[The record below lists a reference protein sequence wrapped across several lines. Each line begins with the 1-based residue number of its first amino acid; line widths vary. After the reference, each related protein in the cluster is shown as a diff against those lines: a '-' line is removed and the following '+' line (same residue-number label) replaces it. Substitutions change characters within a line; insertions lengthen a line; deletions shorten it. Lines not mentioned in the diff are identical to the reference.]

1 MAYDVMTIT
10 TKGAQVFSQL
20 SGDPNEHLVIEGCA
34 TDTSVKTQAQAEVVE
49 NVPSPSVSTTNHIV
63 LSGVTNTSFLVYAQF
78 IAGQTTGGQ
87 VNSFYLFGYL
97 QSAPNTKFVIAV
109 ASDSRQTKLPATQDI
124 VNYVEVRFSLTFIP
138 IQNTSQISTP
148 SDNDYVLRSEFL
160 QNINTVTTNLNSISS
175 SLNTLSGRVVTTHV
189 EGSATTG
196 EAQNVYGNKTFKTG
210 ISSNIITPESSGTS
224 EIGSIS
230 YPFDKADIKLVRQGD
245 YNSNSGYSSYLNL
258 YQSSSGSDAHVCS
271 CQNGTYY
278 DLNKSEIYLAYDTA
292 FRGRFYLHCLCGDE
306 TEAGISYE
314 HDEDYGLL
322 LECDDQTDDIS
333 IITLY
338 ADTIKVYGNILPGEA
353 SNTYTVGD
361 DDYPFAQVQ
370 ALDGIFNSLHAIDS
384 SIALADDL
392 IPDQNNTISIG
403 SENKILSHVYAGYLH
418 GVLPTCP
425 STHVPDLGCILVVRV
440 TLTSGSTQTILN
452 FGDLIKIG
460 SGNIDAINVSSL
472 DGSNAANYPILSGC
486 TFKLLS
492 QAPVSLL
499 TATALVMRVV

>member
-20 SGDPNEHLVIEGCA
+20 AGDSNEHLVIEGCV
-34 TDTSVKTQAQAEVVE
+34 TDTSVKTQAQAEAVE

-160 QNINTVTTNLNSISS
+160 QNINNVSS
-175 SLNTLSGRVVTTHV
+175 SLNTLSDRVVTTHV

-196 EAQNVYGNKTFKTG
+196 EVQNVYGTKTFKTG

-224 EIGSIS
+224 EIGSVS

-278 DLNKSEIYLAYDTA
+278 DLNKSEVYLAYDTA

-384 SIALADDL
+384 SIALSDDL

-418 GVLPTCP
+418 GVLPNAD
-425 STHVPDLGCILVVRV
+425 STTHDLEIGGITVVYISVRTATTFNIGDEIKADVGSV
-440 TLTSGSTQTILN
+440 TGIYSGNL
-452 FGDLIKIG
+452 G
-460 SGNIDAINVSSL
+460 SGTTQGSVFNSS
-472 DGSNAANYPILSGC
+472 YK
-486 TFKLLS
+486 FKLLS
-492 QAPVSLL
+492 YCYTTTSPSGCI
-499 TATALVMRVV
+499 ALAMRIE